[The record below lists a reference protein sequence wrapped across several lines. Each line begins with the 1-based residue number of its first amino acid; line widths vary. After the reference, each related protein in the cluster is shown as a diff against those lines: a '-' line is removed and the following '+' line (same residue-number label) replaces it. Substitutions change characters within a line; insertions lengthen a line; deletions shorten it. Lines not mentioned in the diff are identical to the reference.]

1 MRLKHINLH
10 IKKNGQIIIVNDLL
24 VLSLKE
30 LFILYH
36 IIYMLPQSFQISS
49 DCIYLSDMTAPDATG
64 LPTHRFFPAYR
75 QLPPVRL
82 RILPSQ
88 SAMAQEFLLPDDDNC
103 SHQVLLPATTDEA
116 VFHLI

>member
-1 MRLKHINLH
+1 MSSF
-10 IKKNGQIIIVNDLL
+10 QFCYF
-24 VLSLKE
+24 LSS
-30 LFILYH
+30 LFH

-88 SAMAQEFLLPDDDNC
+88 SAIAQEFLLPDDDNC